1 MVMAVVAMMKYG
13 MHKKALQ
20 RWHISGNG
28 SVWRWHWLWCG
39 GDGDGDGDS
48 GGGNNG
54 GDGNDDN
61 GSNYGGLTMIVA

>member
-13 MHKKALQ
+13 IHKKALQ
-20 RWHISGNG
+20 RWHIGGNG

-39 GDGDGDGDS
+39 GDGDGDS